1 MTARVAA
8 GESQDGEPSALTAGH
23 LLGGR
28 VRYAQLRTGFRTGLE
43 PVLLAAAV
51 PARAGERVLE
61 AGSGAGAGLLCLA
74 ARVPGVTGVG
84 VERDAAQVAVAA
96 ANAAANGW
104 NSLSFVAAE
113 IERAE
118 ALGTFDHALSNP
130 PYHAPEGTRSPQPE
144 REAAKRRHESLLAEW
159 AASLAAR
166 LHHGGTLTLIL
177 PAGVVP
183 QALAA
188 LAAAR
193 CPARALLPL
202 WPRTGQA
209 AKLVLLQGVKDGRT
223 PLRLLAGL
231 VLHAEGGGFTAAAE
245 AVLRDGTAL
254 SLGYGTGTGIV

>member
-1 MTARVAA
+1 MTERPVP
-8 GESQDGEPSALTAGH
+8 GESPDGPPDGSLAALTDGY

-28 VRYAQLRTGFRTGLE
+28 VRYAQPRTGFRSGLE
-43 PVLLAAAV
+43 PVLLAATV
-51 PARAGERVLE
+51 PARAGECVLE
-61 AGSGAGAGLLCLA
+61 AGSGAGAALLCLA

-104 NSLSFVAAE
+104 SGLSFVPAE
-113 IERAE
+113 IERAGV
-118 ALGTFDHALSNP
+118 LGTFDHALSNP

-144 REAAKRRHESLLAEW
+144 RDTAKRRHESLLAEW
-159 AASLAAR
+159 AAALAAR
-166 LHHGGTLTLIL
+166 LRHGGTLTFIL
-177 PAGVVP
+177 PAAVLP
-183 QALAA
+183 EALAA

-202 WPRTGQA
+202 WPRAGQA
-209 AKLVLLQGVKDGRT
+209 AKLVVLQGVKDGRT

-231 VLHAEGGGFTAAAE
+231 VLHAEGGGFTPAAE

-254 SLGYGTGTGIV
+254 SLG